1 MTDNEIMKA
10 LDFCEGYNG
19 VSFCSGC
26 PLFDKDNCIH
36 ILSHEAYNLINRQK
50 SDIKRL
56 KVGNKILT
64 KNAYTAFQDG
74 LNEAQDL
81 YASQIRNEV
90 RQEVIK
96 EFAEKFKE
104 KISQGVCCGRL
115 SFVETKNEL
124 DNLVKEMTEE

>member
-19 VSFCSGC
+19 VSFCSAC
-26 PLFDKDNCIH
+26 PLFNKDNCIH

-64 KNAYTAFQDG
+64 KNADTAFQDG

-96 EFAEKFKE
+96 EFAERLKE
-104 KISQGVCCGRL
+104 KFGIADCIVT
-115 SFVETKNEL
+115 VNNNDI

>member
-64 KNAYTAFQDG
+64 KNADTAFQDG

-96 EFAEKFKE
+96 EFAKRLKEKFG
-104 KISQGVCCGRL
+104 IADCIVT
-115 SFVETKNEL
+115 VNNNDI